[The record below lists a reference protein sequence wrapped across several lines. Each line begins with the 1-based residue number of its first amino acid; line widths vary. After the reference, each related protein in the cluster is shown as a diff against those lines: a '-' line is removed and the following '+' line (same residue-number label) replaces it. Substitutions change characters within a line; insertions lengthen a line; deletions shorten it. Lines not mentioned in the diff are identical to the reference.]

1 MNPQSRFAFSPEL
14 IVDLFA
20 GAGGASEGIRQ
31 AFGRDPDIAI
41 NHDSVAV
48 SMHEANHPGT
58 RHYVSDVFEVDPV
71 VATAQWADPMA
82 TTGQLSWPPPGRFH
96 DRLRAETNVP

>member
-31 AFGRDPDIAI
+31 AFGRDPDIPLSRFDAVAERLMAYARG
-41 NHDSVAV
+41 DS
-48 SMHEANHPGT
+48 
-58 RHYVSDVFEVDPV
+58 R
-71 VATAQWADPMA
+71 
-82 TTGQLSWPPPGRFH
+82 PGRPPAATSSGPSWSGATP
-96 DRLRAETNVP
+96 RPSASRCRPCCTATSSAWRC